1 MQHCPRQPAQWV
13 PSFVPVTPAD
23 IEKIRVRF
31 ATYRSA
37 DVEERASRAA
47 EFDRVRADERVLL
60 DTCHRVELITV
71 DEEPAVGSVVSG
83 RDAVSRVFEVV
94 AGFDSAVVAEQQL
107 LGQVRAAYE
116 SALAE
121 GSTGPVLNELL
132 RRALR
137 FGRRVRSHALPG
149 ADRSLA
155 DRGCSSLLERI
166 PPKSDVVVAGAGEMG
181 MRSASQLA
189 AEGHRVTVVSRSAER
204 AARMVGA
211 LPGERHS
218 VRITSSELDAD
229 AIAGVAAM
237 VLAVRRR
244 HPVITAST
252 LVGGRCPQVLDLSV
266 PPAVS
271 ADAARMLGGHLVS
284 IDQIAEMEG
293 ARPVLD
299 PKVEQR
305 LRRELDQQVD
315 DFVAWVCVHGAADAI
330 TLLHGEADSLRRR
343 HIDRLRDR
351 VALAPEQV
359 EAVEAASAA
368 MLRELLHRPSVAL
381 RRGSADAEAVRRL
394 FGLNG
399 HR

>member
-1 MQHCPRQPAQWV
+1 MV
-13 PSFVPVTPAD
+13 PSFVPVPPAD
-23 IEKIRVRF
+23 IENIRVRF

-37 DVEERASRAA
+37 DVEERVSRSA
-47 EFDRVRADERVLL
+47 EFGRIRADERVLI

-71 DEEPAVGSVVSG
+71 DEEPAAGSVVSG

-116 SALAE
+116 SALAA
-121 GSTGPVLNELL
+121 GSTGPILNELL

-155 DRGCSSLLERI
+155 DRGCSWLLERI
-166 PPKSDVVVAGAGEMG
+166 PANSDVVVAGSGEMG
-181 MRSASQLA
+181 MRSASQLSA
-189 AEGHRVTVVSRSAER
+189 AGHRVTVVSRSSER
-204 AARMVGA
+204 AARMVRS
-211 LPGERHS
+211 LPGEGHA
-218 VRITSSELDAD
+218 VRITSSDLDAD
-229 AIAGVAAM
+229 AIAAVAAI
-237 VLAVRRR
+237 VLAVRTR
-244 HPVITAST
+244 HPLITAST
-252 LVGGRCPQVLDLSV
+252 LAGGCRPQVLDLSV
-266 PPAVS
+266 PSAVS
-271 ADAARMLGGHLVS
+271 ADAARLLGGHLVS
-284 IDQIAEMEG
+284 IDQLAAVDG

-305 LRRELDQQVD
+305 LRRELEQQVD
-315 DFVAWVCVHGAADAI
+315 DFVAWVSIHGASDAI

-343 HIDRLRDR
+343 HLDRLRDR
-351 VALAPEQV
+351 VELAPEQV

-381 RRGSADAEAVRRL
+381 RRGTADADTVRRL
-394 FGLNG
+394 FGLSG